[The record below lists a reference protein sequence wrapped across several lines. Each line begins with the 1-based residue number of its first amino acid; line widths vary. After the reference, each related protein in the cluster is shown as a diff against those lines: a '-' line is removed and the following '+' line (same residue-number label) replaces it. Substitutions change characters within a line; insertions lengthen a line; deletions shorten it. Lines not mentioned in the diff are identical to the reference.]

1 MSTSLQLVVDQS
13 EMDEE
18 EPLIQIEPRPPPL
31 NEESQSTSSIHPLA
45 FTKVGVCF
53 IILLLLVIL
62 FILLCILC

>member
-1 MSTSLQLVVDQS
+1 MSTSLQPLDQS
-13 EMDEE
+13 EMDN
-18 EPLIQIEPRPPPL
+18 EPLIQIEPRPPQEDPP
-31 NEESQSTSSIHPLA
+31 QTSSPIHPLA